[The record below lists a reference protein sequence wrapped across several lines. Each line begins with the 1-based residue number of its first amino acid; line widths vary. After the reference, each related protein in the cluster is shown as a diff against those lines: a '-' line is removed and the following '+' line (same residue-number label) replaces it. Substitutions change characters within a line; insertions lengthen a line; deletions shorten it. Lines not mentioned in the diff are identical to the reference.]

1 MEEGRGLSVG
11 VITLEQRLLCA
22 FAHWHCF
29 ALQMTEWVC
38 IFVLGC
44 FVFTLHY
51 CSAGQSLYCAR
62 SAFGAFWGSI
72 MKPLPETSVTC
83 LNIDLTDIR
92 AD

>member
-11 VITLEQRLLCA
+11 VITLEQRLLWA

-29 ALQMTEWVC
+29 ALQMTEWIC